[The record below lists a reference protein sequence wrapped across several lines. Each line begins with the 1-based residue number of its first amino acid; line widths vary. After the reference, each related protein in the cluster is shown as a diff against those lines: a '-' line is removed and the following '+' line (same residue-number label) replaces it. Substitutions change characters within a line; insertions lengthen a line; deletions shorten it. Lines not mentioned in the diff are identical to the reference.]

1 MLERQLVAELAAM
14 EGTEAAV
21 VLSSAEAAL
30 AFVLLALLRSGDHLL
45 VSRYVRGSTRSFVEQ
60 ELPRLGVTASFVD
73 SRNPRSWRQAL
84 STTTRALFMEAP
96 SLEEAE
102 YHDLSVPRKLAQELG
117 LALLVDSTAA
127 SPVLLRPAAQGADVV
142 IHDGRFLLAAAGGNP
157 VGVVCGSEGL
167 LEEVSSLARRWG
179 GSSNP
184 SALLSLETGLQTL
197 EVRVRKQSR
206 NIARLAEQVAG
217 ERGIAGIRVPQLP
230 AISGYE
236 TNGVNCIISL
246 EREEA
251 AKRMVELFAAAVPG
265 EPDTSYGA
273 SYPAGETYGRMSSVS
288 MSLLTTAVRLDAT
301 PDAAFRVGLVA
312 GLESIADITSVIQ
325 EALK

>member
-14 EGTEAAV
+14 EGTEAAL

-30 AFVLLALLRSGDHLL
+30 AFVLLALLRTGDHLL

-73 SRNPRSWRQAL
+73 SRNPRGWRQAL
-84 STTTRALFMEAP
+84 TPTTRALFMEAP
-96 SLEEAE
+96 SLEAAE

-142 IHDGRFLLAAAGGNP
+142 IHDARFLLAATGGTP
-157 VGVVCGSEGL
+157 VGVVCGTEGL
-167 LEEVSSLARRWG
+167 LEEVNNLARRWG
-179 GSSNP
+179 GSWNS

-197 EVRVRKQSR
+197 EVRVRKQSS
-206 NIARLAEQVAG
+206 NIAHLAEQMAS

-251 AKRMVELFAAAVPG
+251 ATRMIELFAAAVPDASNTSGGAAYAGG
-265 EPDTSYGA
+265 ESQDHISP
-273 SYPAGETYGRMSSVS
+273 VS
-288 MSLLTTAVRLDAT
+288 MSLLTSAVHLDAT
-301 PDAAFRVGLVA
+301 PDAPFRVGLVA